1 MAISINDRQLITQF
15 ITNTQNLNVNLPTN
29 GGGCA
34 NLVRGIIEQATGKRI
49 SVNPFGASLESMIQK
64 INTYHDLAKCNNGDI
79 LYFVHLPNAA
89 VNLHQTIHY
98 AIFCNV
104 NNAGVQKNVIGING
118 LADLSFSPTAYH
130 GVVASVISPGNFN
143 GVGQVIY
150 DTASI
155 NDDPGQGDD
164 GGDEYEYV
172 DDRYDN
178 GISCEEYLTNYRGI
192 PFKKD
197 SEGNSLSVISGV
209 SSVIE
214 AEDFDDGGQDISFSF
229 KNSMAG
235 NYKDYRTEK
244 GVAIS
249 KSGEVINIGNVNN
262 GDWLCYTLQINQA
275 GAYSIDTYCV
285 SGGGKTS
292 FYFEVDG
299 KSAGQIVESPEDEWS
314 VYSHSV
320 KVTNVQLSEGRHVL
334 RWCTTGSMNL
344 DKFVF
349 TRTGEY
355 TGDKVDGSQFEYPR
369 YGYYEH
375 NPLFVDF
382 SSQMYQN
389 SFTGTL
395 YTADPSAHVWAD
407 GRLYVYASHDMEPT
421 QGCDRMDR
429 YHVFSTTDMKN
440 WTDHGEI
447 MNSATVKAH
456 VGMGIDG
463 FMWAP
468 DCAYNKEEQL
478 YYFYFPHKIDANTWR
493 IFVATSKEPAAKFRV
508 KGVIDGIP
516 STIDPCV
523 FVDDDGQPYIYTS
536 GAGKGCWG
544 AKLRKDD
551 WTKLDGVMS
560 PLSGFTDFHEAP
572 WVHKYK
578 GNYYLSHSDN
588 HAGSQGGNRM
598 QYSMSNNPLGPFT
611 PCGAYMYPHGEETA
625 HGSIV
630 EYKGRWYSF
639 YHTANYSGKG
649 ALRSVCVDPIEYDQN
664 NKLKMVQNW
673 GSPRSG
679 RAVEVRM
686 TPSVVIQAEN
696 YNTGGE
702 HYGYHKNP
710 LEGGMQQETQNGITY
725 LKDMKSGEWV
735 RYSINVKEAGRYGI
749 TCRMF
754 QKRSGGKFRI
764 AVNGVYKTGEIV
776 LSGSAGVWNET
787 LVYPIELET
796 GEQYIDFRI
805 KSGDIDIDWIK
816 FGAGHSQVPGI
827 IQAEDFDDGQ
837 YSFKNA
843 SSGNFKSYR
852 SDQGVAISASNN
864 IVHISNTS
872 GGDWIQYTFNVQEK
886 VSTVKVRAAAEKD
899 GKFALSFDG
908 GAQLNPVA
916 TTTGNWTTYNDFT
929 VSNLQLS
936 AGTHTMKIHIL
947 SPMNIDWFEFR

>member
-1 MAISINDRQLITQF
+1 MRHNLLFALRYFLPLFFSGLVV
-15 ITNTQNLNVNLPTN
+15 LNVA
-29 GGGCA
+29 CKEE
-34 NLVRGIIEQATGKRI
+34 R
-49 SVNPFGASLESMIQK
+49 S
-64 INTYHDLAKCNNGDI
+64 
-79 LYFVHLPNAA
+79 
-89 VNLHQTIHY
+89 
-98 AIFCNV
+98 
-104 NNAGVQKNVIGING
+104 
-118 LADLSFSPTAYH
+118 
-130 GVVASVISPGNFN
+130 
-143 GVGQVIY
+143 
-150 DTASI
+150 SI
-155 NDDPGQGDD
+155 NDDSGKDGDSD
-164 GGDEYEYV
+164 DEYEYV

-178 GISCEEYLTNYRGI
+178 GISCEEYLANYRGV

-197 SEGNSLSVISGV
+197 QEGNSLFVISGV
-209 SSVIE
+209 PATIE
-214 AEDFDDGGQDISFSF
+214 AEDFDDGGQDISFNF
-229 KNSMAG
+229 KNSTAG

-249 KSGEVINIGNVNN
+249 KSGTVINIGNINN
-262 GDWLCYTLQINQA
+262 GDWLCYTLQVTQA
-275 GAYSIDTYCV
+275 GAYSIETYCV

-299 KSAGQIVESPEDEWS
+299 KSAGQIVDSPEDDWS
-314 VYSHSV
+314 VFSHSV
-320 KVTNVQLSEGRHVL
+320 KVTNVQLSEGKHVL
-334 RWCTTGSMNL
+334 RWYTTGSINL

-375 NPLFVDF
+375 NPLFVNF
-382 SSQMYQN
+382 SSQMFQN

-468 DCAYNKEEQL
+468 DCAYNKEDQL

-551 WTKLDGVMS
+551 WTKLDGVMT
-560 PLSGFTDFHEAP
+560 PLTGFTDFHEAP
-572 WVHKYK
+572 WVHKYRGK
-578 GNYYLSHSDN
+578 YYLSHSDN
-588 HAGSQGGNRM
+588 HAASQGGNRM
-598 QYSMSNNPLGPFT
+598 QYSMSNNPLGPYT

-630 EYKGRWYSF
+630 EYNGRWYSF
-639 YHTANYSGKG
+639 YHTANHSGKG

-664 NKLKMVQNW
+664 NKLKMVRNW
-673 GSPRSG
+673 GIPRSG
-679 RAVEVRM
+679 KAVEVKM
-686 TPSVVIQAEN
+686 SPSVVIQAED
-696 YNTGGE
+696 YNAGGE

-710 LEGGMQQETQNGITY
+710 SEGGMKQETQNGVTY
-725 LKDMKSGEWV
+725 LKGMKSGEWV
-735 RYSINVKEAGRYGI
+735 RYSINVREAGRYGI

-764 AVNGVYKTGEIV
+764 AINGVYKTGEIS

-787 LVYPIELET
+787 FVYPVELET

-805 KSGDIDIDWIK
+805 KGGDIDMDWIK
-816 FGAGHSQVPGI
+816 FGAGYSQVPGV
-827 IQAEDFDDGQ
+827 IQAEDFDEGQ
-837 YSFKNA
+837 YSFNNG

-864 IVHISNTS
+864 VVHISNTS

-886 VSTVKVRAAAEKD
+886 ISSVKVRAAAENG

-908 GAQLNPVA
+908 GTQLDAVS
-916 TTTGNWTTYNDFT
+916 TTTGNWNTYNDFT
-929 VSNLQLS
+929 VSNVQLS
-936 AGTHTMKIHIL
+936 PGTHTMKIHIL
-947 SPMNIDWFEFR
+947 SALNIDWFEFR

>member
-1 MAISINDRQLITQF
+1 MRHNLLFALRYFLPLFFSGLVV
-15 ITNTQNLNVNLPTN
+15 LNVA
-29 GGGCA
+29 CKEE
-34 NLVRGIIEQATGKRI
+34 R
-49 SVNPFGASLESMIQK
+49 S
-64 INTYHDLAKCNNGDI
+64 
-79 LYFVHLPNAA
+79 
-89 VNLHQTIHY
+89 
-98 AIFCNV
+98 
-104 NNAGVQKNVIGING
+104 
-118 LADLSFSPTAYH
+118 
-130 GVVASVISPGNFN
+130 
-143 GVGQVIY
+143 
-150 DTASI
+150 SI
-155 NDDPGQGDD
+155 NDDSGKDGDSD
-164 GGDEYEYV
+164 DEYEYV

-178 GISCEEYLTNYRGI
+178 GISCEEYLANYRGV

-197 SEGNSLSVISGV
+197 QEGNSLFVISGV
-209 SSVIE
+209 PATIE
-214 AEDFDDGGQDISFSF
+214 AEDFDDGGQDISFNF
-229 KNSMAG
+229 KNSTAG

-249 KSGEVINIGNVNN
+249 KSGTVINIGNINN
-262 GDWLCYTLQINQA
+262 GDWLCYTLQVTQA
-275 GAYSIDTYCV
+275 GAYSIETYCV

-299 KSAGQIVESPEDEWS
+299 KSAGQIVDSPEDDWS
-314 VYSHSV
+314 VFSHSV
-320 KVTNVQLSEGRHVL
+320 KVTNVQLSEGKHVL
-334 RWCTTGSMNL
+334 RWYTTGSINL

-375 NPLFVDF
+375 NPLFVNF
-382 SSQMYQN
+382 SSQMFQN

-468 DCAYNKEEQL
+468 DCAYNKEDQL

-551 WTKLDGVMS
+551 WTKLDGVMT
-560 PLSGFTDFHEAP
+560 PLTGFTDFHEAP

-578 GNYYLSHSDN
+578 GKYYLSHSDN
-588 HAGSQGGNRM
+588 HAASQGGNRM
-598 QYSMSNNPLGPFT
+598 QYSMSNNPLGPYT

-630 EYKGRWYSF
+630 EYNGRWYSF
-639 YHTANYSGKG
+639 YHTANHSGKG

-664 NKLKMVQNW
+664 NKLKMVRNW
-673 GSPRSG
+673 GIPRSG
-679 RAVEVRM
+679 KAVEVKM
-686 TPSVVIQAEN
+686 SPSVVIQAED
-696 YNTGGE
+696 YNAGGE

-710 LEGGMQQETQNGITY
+710 SEGGMKQETQNGVTY
-725 LKDMKSGEWV
+725 LKGMKSGEWV
-735 RYSINVKEAGRYGI
+735 RYSINVREAGRYGI

-764 AVNGVYKTGEIV
+764 AINGVYKTGEIS

-787 LVYPIELET
+787 FVYPVELET

-805 KSGDIDIDWIK
+805 KGGDIDMDWIK
-816 FGAGHSQVPGI
+816 FGAGYSQVPGV
-827 IQAEDFDDGQ
+827 IQAEDFDEGQ
-837 YSFKNA
+837 YSFKNG

-864 IVHISNTS
+864 VVHISNTS

-886 VSTVKVRAAAEKD
+886 ISSVKVRAAAENG

-908 GAQLNPVA
+908 GTQLDAVS
-916 TTTGNWTTYNDFT
+916 TTTGNWNTYNDFT
-929 VSNLQLS
+929 VSNVQLS
-936 AGTHTMKIHIL
+936 PGIHTMKIHIL
-947 SPMNIDWFEFR
+947 SALNIDWFEFR

>member
-1 MAISINDRQLITQF
+1 MRHNSLFTLRGFLPLF
-15 ITNTQNLNVNLPTN
+15 FSGLVVLNVA
-29 GGGCA
+29 CKEE
-34 NLVRGIIEQATGKRI
+34 R
-49 SVNPFGASLESMIQK
+49 S
-64 INTYHDLAKCNNGDI
+64 
-79 LYFVHLPNAA
+79 
-89 VNLHQTIHY
+89 
-98 AIFCNV
+98 
-104 NNAGVQKNVIGING
+104 
-118 LADLSFSPTAYH
+118 
-130 GVVASVISPGNFN
+130 
-143 GVGQVIY
+143 
-150 DTASI
+150 SI
-155 NDDPGQGDD
+155 NDDSGKDGDSD
-164 GGDEYEYV
+164 DEYEYV

-178 GISCEEYLTNYRGI
+178 GISCEEYLADYRGV

-197 SEGNSLSVISGV
+197 PEGNSLFVISGV
-209 SSVIE
+209 PAAIE
-214 AEDFDDGGQDISFSF
+214 AEDFDDGGQGISFNF
-229 KNSMAG
+229 KNSTAG

-249 KSGEVINIGNVNN
+249 KNGTVINIGNINN
-262 GDWLCYTLQINQA
+262 GDWLCYTLQVTQA
-275 GAYSIDTYCV
+275 GAYSIETYCV

-299 KSAGQIVESPEDEWS
+299 KSAGQIVDSPEDDWD
-314 VYSHSV
+314 VFSHSV
-320 KVTNVQLSEGRHVL
+320 KVTNVQLSEGKHVL
-334 RWCTTGSMNL
+334 RWYTTGSINL
-344 DKFVF
+344 DKFIF

-375 NPLFVDF
+375 NPLFVNF
-382 SSQMYQN
+382 SSQMFQN
-389 SFTGTL
+389 SFMGTL

-407 GRLYVYASHDMEPT
+407 GRLYVYASHDMEPA

-468 DCAYNKEEQL
+468 DCAYNKEDQL

-551 WTKLDGVMS
+551 WTKLDGVMT
-560 PLSGFTDFHEAP
+560 PLTGFTDFHEAP

-578 GNYYLSHSDN
+578 GKYYLSHSDN
-588 HAGSQGGNRM
+588 HAASQGGNRM
-598 QYSMSNNPLGPFT
+598 QYSMSNNPLGPYT

-630 EYKGRWYSF
+630 EYNGRWYSF
-639 YHTANYSGKG
+639 YHTANHSGKG

-664 NKLKMVQNW
+664 NKLKMVRNW
-673 GSPRSG
+673 GTPRSG
-679 RAVEVRM
+679 KAVEVKM
-686 TPSVVIQAEN
+686 SPSVVIQAED
-696 YNTGGE
+696 YNAGGE

-710 LEGGMQQETQNGITY
+710 SQGGMKQETQNGITY
-725 LKDMKSGEWV
+725 LKGMKSGEWV
-735 RYSINVKEAGRYGI
+735 RYSINVREAGRYGI

-764 AVNGVYKTGEIV
+764 AINGVYKTGEIS

-787 LVYPIELET
+787 FVYPVELEA

-805 KSGDIDIDWIK
+805 KDGDIDMDWIK
-816 FGAGHSQVPGI
+816 FGAGYSQVPGV
-827 IQAEDFDDGQ
+827 IQAEDFDEGQ
-837 YSFKNA
+837 YSFKNG

-864 IVHISNTS
+864 VVHISNTT

-886 VSTVKVRAAAEKD
+886 ISSVKVRAAAESG

-908 GAQLNPVA
+908 GTQLDAVS
-916 TTTGNWTTYNDFT
+916 TTTGNWNTYNDFT
-929 VSNLQLS
+929 VSNVQLS
-936 AGTHTMKIHIL
+936 PGTHTMKIHIL
-947 SPMNIDWFEFR
+947 SALNIDWFEFR

>member
-1 MAISINDRQLITQF
+1 MRHNLLFALRCFLPLF
-15 ITNTQNLNVNLPTN
+15 FGGFVVLNVA
-29 GGGCA
+29 CKED
-34 NLVRGIIEQATGKRI
+34 R
-49 SVNPFGASLESMIQK
+49 S
-64 INTYHDLAKCNNGDI
+64 
-79 LYFVHLPNAA
+79 
-89 VNLHQTIHY
+89 
-98 AIFCNV
+98 
-104 NNAGVQKNVIGING
+104 
-118 LADLSFSPTAYH
+118 
-130 GVVASVISPGNFN
+130 
-143 GVGQVIY
+143 
-150 DTASI
+150 SI
-155 NDDPGQGDD
+155 NDDSGQGDD
-164 GGDEYEYV
+164 DDDEYVYV

-178 GISCEEYLTNYRGI
+178 GISCEEYLANYRGV

-209 SSVIE
+209 PATVE
-214 AEDFDDGGQDISFSF
+214 AEDFDDGGQDISFNF
-229 KNSMAG
+229 KNSTAG
-235 NYKDYRTEK
+235 NNKDYRTEK

-249 KSGEVINIGNVNN
+249 KSGTVINIGNVNN
-262 GDWLCYTLQINQA
+262 GDWLCYTLQVTQS
-275 GAYSIDTYCV
+275 GAYSIETYCV

-299 KSAGQIVESPEDEWS
+299 KSAGQIVDSPEDEWS
-314 VYSHSV
+314 VFSRSV
-320 KVTNVQLSEGRHVL
+320 KVTNVQLSEGKHVL
-334 RWCTTGSMNL
+334 RWFTTGSINL
-344 DKFVF
+344 DKFIF

-355 TGDKVDGSQFEYPR
+355 TGDKVGDSQFEYPR

-375 NPLFVDF
+375 NPLFVNF
-382 SSQMYQN
+382 TSPMFQN
-389 SFTGTL
+389 SFTGAL

-447 MNSATVKAH
+447 MNSATVKAQ

-468 DCAYNKEEQL
+468 DCAYNKEDQL

-508 KGVIDGIP
+508 QGVIEGIP

-523 FVDDDGQPYIYTS
+523 FIDDDGQPYIYTS

-560 PLSGFTDFHEAP
+560 PLTGFTDFHEAP

-578 GNYYLSHSDN
+578 GKYYLSHSDN
-588 HAGSQGGNRM
+588 HSGGQGGNRM
-598 QYSMSNNPLGPFT
+598 QYSMSNNPLGPYT
-611 PCGAYMYPHGEETA
+611 PCGSYMYPHGEETA

-639 YHTANYSGKG
+639 YHTANYSGRG

-686 TPSVVIQAEN
+686 SPSVVIQAED

-702 HYGYHKNP
+702 HYGYYKHP
-710 LEGGMQQETQNGITY
+710 LEGGMQQETQNGMTY
-725 LKDMKSGEWV
+725 LKGMKSGEWV
-735 RYSINVKEAGRYGI
+735 RYSVNVKEAGRYGI

-764 AVNGVYKTGEIV
+764 AINGVYKTGEIA

-787 LVYPIELET
+787 FVYPVELEA

-805 KSGDIDIDWIK
+805 KSGDIDMDWIK
-816 FGAGHSQVPGI
+816 FGAGYSQVPGV
-827 IQAEDFDDGQ
+827 IQAEDFDEGQ
-837 YSFKNA
+837 YVFKNG
-843 SSGNFKSYR
+843 SSGSFKSYR

-864 IVHISNTS
+864 IVHISNTT
-872 GGDWIQYTFNVQEK
+872 GGDWIQYTFSVKEK
-886 VSTVKVRAAAEKD
+886 ISTVKVRAASEKD

-908 GAQLNPVA
+908 GAQLDAVS
-916 TTTGNWTTYNDFT
+916 TTTGNWNTYNDFT
-929 VSNLQLS
+929 VSNVQLS
-936 AGTHTMKIHIL
+936 VGTHTMKIHIL
-947 SPMNIDWFEFR
+947 NALNIDWFEFR

>member
-1 MAISINDRQLITQF
+1 MRHNLLFALRYFLPLFFSGLVV
-15 ITNTQNLNVNLPTN
+15 LNVA
-29 GGGCA
+29 CKEE
-34 NLVRGIIEQATGKRI
+34 R
-49 SVNPFGASLESMIQK
+49 S
-64 INTYHDLAKCNNGDI
+64 
-79 LYFVHLPNAA
+79 
-89 VNLHQTIHY
+89 
-98 AIFCNV
+98 
-104 NNAGVQKNVIGING
+104 
-118 LADLSFSPTAYH
+118 
-130 GVVASVISPGNFN
+130 
-143 GVGQVIY
+143 
-150 DTASI
+150 SI
-155 NDDPGQGDD
+155 NDDSGKDGDSD
-164 GGDEYEYV
+164 DEYEYV

-178 GISCEEYLTNYRGI
+178 GISCEEYLANYRGV

-197 SEGNSLSVISGV
+197 QEGNSLFVISGV
-209 SSVIE
+209 PATIE
-214 AEDFDDGGQDISFSF
+214 AEDFDDGGQDISFNF
-229 KNSMAG
+229 KNSTAG

-249 KSGEVINIGNVNN
+249 KSGTVINIGNINN
-262 GDWLCYTLQINQA
+262 GDWLCYTLQVTQA
-275 GAYSIDTYCV
+275 GAYSIETYCV

-299 KSAGQIVESPEDEWS
+299 KSAGQIVDSPEDDWS
-314 VYSHSV
+314 VFSHSV
-320 KVTNVQLSEGRHVL
+320 KVTNVQLSEGKHVL
-334 RWCTTGSMNL
+334 RWYTTGSINL

-375 NPLFVDF
+375 NPLFVNF
-382 SSQMYQN
+382 SSQMFQN

-468 DCAYNKEEQL
+468 DCAYNKEDQL

-551 WTKLDGVMS
+551 WTKLDGVMT
-560 PLSGFTDFHEAP
+560 PLTGFTDFHEAP

-578 GNYYLSHSDN
+578 GKYYLSHSDN

-598 QYSMSNNPLGPFT
+598 QYSMSNNPLGPYT

-630 EYKGRWYSF
+630 EYNGRWYSF
-639 YHTANYSGKG
+639 YHTANHSGKG

-664 NKLKMVQNW
+664 NKLKMVRNW
-673 GSPRSG
+673 GIPRSG
-679 RAVEVRM
+679 KAVEVKM
-686 TPSVVIQAEN
+686 SPSVVIQAED
-696 YNTGGE
+696 YNAGGE

-710 LEGGMQQETQNGITY
+710 SEGGMKQETQNGVTY
-725 LKDMKSGEWV
+725 LKGMKSGEWV
-735 RYSINVKEAGRYGI
+735 RYSINVREAGRYGI

-764 AVNGVYKTGEIV
+764 AINGVYKTGEIS

-787 LVYPIELET
+787 FVYPVELET

-805 KSGDIDIDWIK
+805 KGGDIDMDWIK
-816 FGAGHSQVPGI
+816 FGAGYSQVPGV
-827 IQAEDFDDGQ
+827 IQAEDFDEGQ
-837 YSFKNA
+837 YSFKNG

-864 IVHISNTS
+864 VVHISNTS

-886 VSTVKVRAAAEKD
+886 ISSVKVRAAAENG

-908 GAQLNPVA
+908 GTQLDAVS
-916 TTTGNWTTYNDFT
+916 TTTGNWNTYNDFT
-929 VSNLQLS
+929 VSNVQLS
-936 AGTHTMKIHIL
+936 PGTHTMKIHIL
-947 SPMNIDWFEFR
+947 SALNIDWFEFR

>member
-1 MAISINDRQLITQF
+1 MRHNLLFALRYFLPLFFSGLVV
-15 ITNTQNLNVNLPTN
+15 LNVA
-29 GGGCA
+29 CKEE
-34 NLVRGIIEQATGKRI
+34 R
-49 SVNPFGASLESMIQK
+49 S
-64 INTYHDLAKCNNGDI
+64 
-79 LYFVHLPNAA
+79 
-89 VNLHQTIHY
+89 
-98 AIFCNV
+98 
-104 NNAGVQKNVIGING
+104 
-118 LADLSFSPTAYH
+118 
-130 GVVASVISPGNFN
+130 
-143 GVGQVIY
+143 
-150 DTASI
+150 SI
-155 NDDPGQGDD
+155 NDDSGKDGDSD
-164 GGDEYEYV
+164 DEYEYV

-178 GISCEEYLTNYRGI
+178 GISCEEYLANYRGV

-197 SEGNSLSVISGV
+197 QEGNSLFVISGV
-209 SSVIE
+209 PATIE
-214 AEDFDDGGQDISFSF
+214 AEDFDDGGQDISFNF
-229 KNSMAG
+229 KNSTAG

-249 KSGEVINIGNVNN
+249 KSGTVINIGNINN
-262 GDWLCYTLQINQA
+262 GDWLCYTLQVTQA
-275 GAYSIDTYCV
+275 GAYSIETYCV

-299 KSAGQIVESPEDEWS
+299 KSAGQIVDSPEDDWS
-314 VYSHSV
+314 VFSHSV
-320 KVTNVQLSEGRHVL
+320 KVTNVQLSEGKHVL
-334 RWCTTGSMNL
+334 RWYTTGSINL

-375 NPLFVDF
+375 NPLFVNF
-382 SSQMYQN
+382 SSQMFQN

-468 DCAYNKEEQL
+468 DCAYNKEDQL

-560 PLSGFTDFHEAP
+560 PLTGFTDFHEAP
-572 WVHKYK
+572 WVHKYRGK
-578 GNYYLSHSDN
+578 YYLSHSDN
-588 HAGSQGGNRM
+588 HAASQGGNRM
-598 QYSMSNNPLGPFT
+598 QYSMSNNPLGPYT

-630 EYKGRWYSF
+630 EYNGRWYSF
-639 YHTANYSGKG
+639 YHTANHSGKG

-664 NKLKMVQNW
+664 NKLKMVRNW
-673 GSPRSG
+673 GIPRSG
-679 RAVEVRM
+679 KAVEVKM
-686 TPSVVIQAEN
+686 SPSVVIQAED
-696 YNTGGE
+696 YNAGGE

-710 LEGGMQQETQNGITY
+710 SEGGMKQETQNGVTY
-725 LKDMKSGEWV
+725 LKGMKSGEWV
-735 RYSINVKEAGRYGI
+735 RYSINVREAGRYGI

-764 AVNGVYKTGEIV
+764 AINGVYKTGEIS

-787 LVYPIELET
+787 FVYPVELET

-805 KSGDIDIDWIK
+805 KGGDIDMDWIK
-816 FGAGHSQVPGI
+816 FGAGYSQVPGV
-827 IQAEDFDDGQ
+827 IQAEDFDEGQ
-837 YSFKNA
+837 YSFKNG

-864 IVHISNTS
+864 VVHISNTS

-886 VSTVKVRAAAEKD
+886 ISSVKVRAAAENG

-908 GAQLNPVA
+908 GTQLDAVS
-916 TTTGNWTTYNDFT
+916 TTTGNWNTYNDFT
-929 VSNLQLS
+929 VSNVQLS
-936 AGTHTMKIHIL
+936 PGTHTMKIHIL
-947 SPMNIDWFEFR
+947 SALNIDWFEFR

>member
-1 MAISINDRQLITQF
+1 MRHNLLFALRYFLPLFFSGLVV
-15 ITNTQNLNVNLPTN
+15 LNVA
-29 GGGCA
+29 CKEE
-34 NLVRGIIEQATGKRI
+34 R
-49 SVNPFGASLESMIQK
+49 S
-64 INTYHDLAKCNNGDI
+64 
-79 LYFVHLPNAA
+79 
-89 VNLHQTIHY
+89 
-98 AIFCNV
+98 
-104 NNAGVQKNVIGING
+104 
-118 LADLSFSPTAYH
+118 
-130 GVVASVISPGNFN
+130 
-143 GVGQVIY
+143 
-150 DTASI
+150 SI
-155 NDDPGQGDD
+155 NDDSGKDGDSD
-164 GGDEYEYV
+164 DEYEYV

-178 GISCEEYLTNYRGI
+178 GISCEEYLANYRGV

-197 SEGNSLSVISGV
+197 QEGNSLFVISGV
-209 SSVIE
+209 PATIE
-214 AEDFDDGGQDISFSF
+214 AEDFDDGGQDISFNF
-229 KNSMAG
+229 KNSTAG

-249 KSGEVINIGNVNN
+249 KSGTVVNIGNINN
-262 GDWLCYTLQINQA
+262 GDWLCYTLQVTQA
-275 GAYSIDTYCV
+275 GAYSIETYCV

-299 KSAGQIVESPEDEWS
+299 KSAGQIVDSPEDDWS
-314 VYSHSV
+314 VFSHSV
-320 KVTNVQLSEGRHVL
+320 KVTNVQLSEGKHVL
-334 RWCTTGSMNL
+334 RWYTTGSINL

-375 NPLFVDF
+375 NPLFVNF
-382 SSQMYQN
+382 SSQMFQN

-468 DCAYNKEEQL
+468 DCAYNKEDQL

-551 WTKLDGVMS
+551 WTKLDGVMT
-560 PLSGFTDFHEAP
+560 PLTGFTDFHEAP
-572 WVHKYK
+572 WVHKYRGK
-578 GNYYLSHSDN
+578 YYLSHSDN
-588 HAGSQGGNRM
+588 HAASQGGNRM
-598 QYSMSNNPLGPFT
+598 QYSMSNNPLGPYT

-630 EYKGRWYSF
+630 EYNGRWYSF
-639 YHTANYSGKG
+639 YHTANHSGKG

-664 NKLKMVQNW
+664 NKLKMVRNW
-673 GSPRSG
+673 GIPRSG
-679 RAVEVRM
+679 KAVEVKM
-686 TPSVVIQAEN
+686 SPSVVIQAED
-696 YNTGGE
+696 YNAGGE

-710 LEGGMQQETQNGITY
+710 SEGGMKQETQNGVTY
-725 LKDMKSGEWV
+725 LKGMKSGEWV
-735 RYSINVKEAGRYGI
+735 RYSINVREAGRYGI

-764 AVNGVYKTGEIV
+764 AINGVYKTGEIS

-787 LVYPIELET
+787 FVYPVELEA

-805 KSGDIDIDWIK
+805 KGGDIDMDWIK
-816 FGAGHSQVPGI
+816 FGAGYSQVPGV
-827 IQAEDFDDGQ
+827 IQAEDFDEGQ
-837 YSFKNA
+837 YSFHNG

-864 IVHISNTS
+864 VVHISNTT

-886 VSTVKVRAAAEKD
+886 ISSVKVRAAAENG

-908 GAQLNPVA
+908 GTQLDAVS
-916 TTTGNWTTYNDFT
+916 TTTGNWNTYNDFT
-929 VSNLQLS
+929 VSNVQLS
-936 AGTHTMKIHIL
+936 PGTHTMKIHIL
-947 SPMNIDWFEFR
+947 SALNIDWFEFR

>member
-1 MAISINDRQLITQF
+1 MRHNLLFALRYFLPLFFSGLVV
-15 ITNTQNLNVNLPTN
+15 LNVA
-29 GGGCA
+29 CKEE
-34 NLVRGIIEQATGKRI
+34 R
-49 SVNPFGASLESMIQK
+49 S
-64 INTYHDLAKCNNGDI
+64 
-79 LYFVHLPNAA
+79 
-89 VNLHQTIHY
+89 
-98 AIFCNV
+98 
-104 NNAGVQKNVIGING
+104 
-118 LADLSFSPTAYH
+118 
-130 GVVASVISPGNFN
+130 
-143 GVGQVIY
+143 
-150 DTASI
+150 SI
-155 NDDPGQGDD
+155 NDDSGKDGDSD
-164 GGDEYEYV
+164 DEYEYV

-178 GISCEEYLTNYRGI
+178 GISCEEYLANYRGV

-197 SEGNSLSVISGV
+197 QEGNSLFVISGV
-209 SSVIE
+209 PATIE
-214 AEDFDDGGQDISFSF
+214 AEDFDDGGQDISFNF
-229 KNSMAG
+229 KNSTAG

-249 KSGEVINIGNVNN
+249 KSGTVINIGNINN
-262 GDWLCYTLQINQA
+262 GDWLCYTLQVTQA
-275 GAYSIDTYCV
+275 GAYSIETYCV

-299 KSAGQIVESPEDEWS
+299 KSAGQIVDSPEDDWS
-314 VYSHSV
+314 VFSHSV
-320 KVTNVQLSEGRHVL
+320 KVTNVQLSEGKHVL
-334 RWCTTGSMNL
+334 RWYTTGSINL

-375 NPLFVDF
+375 NPLFVNF
-382 SSQMYQN
+382 SSQMFQN

-468 DCAYNKEEQL
+468 DCAYNKEDQL

-551 WTKLDGVMS
+551 WTKLDGVMT
-560 PLSGFTDFHEAP
+560 PLTGFTDFHEAP

-578 GNYYLSHSDN
+578 GKYYLSHSDN
-588 HAGSQGGNRM
+588 HAASQGGNRM
-598 QYSMSNNPLGPFT
+598 QYSMSNNPLGPYT

-630 EYKGRWYSF
+630 EYNGRWYSF
-639 YHTANYSGKG
+639 YHTANHSGKG

-664 NKLKMVQNW
+664 NKLKMVRNW
-673 GSPRSG
+673 GIPRSG
-679 RAVEVRM
+679 KAVEVKM
-686 TPSVVIQAEN
+686 SPSVVIQAED
-696 YNTGGE
+696 YNAGGE

-710 LEGGMQQETQNGITY
+710 SEGGMKQETQNGVTY
-725 LKDMKSGEWV
+725 LKGMKSGEWV
-735 RYSINVKEAGRYGI
+735 RYSINVREAGRYGI

-764 AVNGVYKTGEIV
+764 AINGVYTTGEIS

-787 LVYPIELET
+787 FVYPVELET

-805 KSGDIDIDWIK
+805 KGGDIDMDWIK
-816 FGAGHSQVPGI
+816 FGAGYSQVPGV
-827 IQAEDFDDGQ
+827 IQAEDFDEGQ
-837 YSFKNA
+837 YSFNNG

-864 IVHISNTS
+864 VVHISNTS

-886 VSTVKVRAAAEKD
+886 ISSVKVRAAAENG

-908 GAQLNPVA
+908 GTQLDAVS
-916 TTTGNWTTYNDFT
+916 TTTGNWNTYNDFT
-929 VSNLQLS
+929 VSNVQLS
-936 AGTHTMKIHIL
+936 PGTHTMKIHIL
-947 SPMNIDWFEFR
+947 SALNIDWFEFR

>member
-1 MAISINDRQLITQF
+1 MRHNLLFALRYFLPLFFSGLVV
-15 ITNTQNLNVNLPTN
+15 LNVA
-29 GGGCA
+29 CKEE
-34 NLVRGIIEQATGKRI
+34 R
-49 SVNPFGASLESMIQK
+49 S
-64 INTYHDLAKCNNGDI
+64 
-79 LYFVHLPNAA
+79 
-89 VNLHQTIHY
+89 
-98 AIFCNV
+98 
-104 NNAGVQKNVIGING
+104 
-118 LADLSFSPTAYH
+118 
-130 GVVASVISPGNFN
+130 
-143 GVGQVIY
+143 
-150 DTASI
+150 SI
-155 NDDPGQGDD
+155 NDDSGKDGDSD
-164 GGDEYEYV
+164 DEYEYV

-178 GISCEEYLTNYRGI
+178 GISCEEYLANYRGV

-197 SEGNSLSVISGV
+197 QEGNSLFVISGV
-209 SSVIE
+209 PATIE
-214 AEDFDDGGQDISFSF
+214 AEDFDDGGQDISFNF
-229 KNSMAG
+229 KNSTAG

-249 KSGEVINIGNVNN
+249 KSGTVINIGNINN
-262 GDWLCYTLQINQA
+262 GDWLCYTLQVTQA
-275 GAYSIDTYCV
+275 GAYSIETYCV

-299 KSAGQIVESPEDEWS
+299 KSAGQIVDSPEDDWS
-314 VYSHSV
+314 VFSHSV
-320 KVTNVQLSEGRHVL
+320 KVTNVQLSEGKHVL
-334 RWCTTGSMNL
+334 RWYTTGSINL

-375 NPLFVDF
+375 NPLFVNF
-382 SSQMYQN
+382 SSQMFQN

-468 DCAYNKEEQL
+468 DCAYNKEDQL

-551 WTKLDGVMS
+551 WTKLDGVMT
-560 PLSGFTDFHEAP
+560 PLTGFTDFHEAP

-578 GNYYLSHSDN
+578 GKYYLSHSDN
-588 HAGSQGGNRM
+588 HAASQGGNRM
-598 QYSMSNNPLGPFT
+598 QYSMSNNPLGPYT

-630 EYKGRWYSF
+630 EYNGRWYSF
-639 YHTANYSGKG
+639 YHTANHSGKG

-664 NKLKMVQNW
+664 NKLKMVRNW
-673 GSPRSG
+673 GIPRSG
-679 RAVEVRM
+679 KAVEVKM
-686 TPSVVIQAEN
+686 SPSVVIQAED
-696 YNTGGE
+696 YNAGGE
-702 HYGYHKNP
+702 HYGYHKIP
-710 LEGGMQQETQNGITY
+710 SEGGMKQETQNGVTY
-725 LKDMKSGEWV
+725 LKGMKSGEWV
-735 RYSINVKEAGRYGI
+735 RYSINVREAGRYGI

-764 AVNGVYKTGEIV
+764 AINGVYKTGEIS

-787 LVYPIELET
+787 FVYPVELEA

-805 KSGDIDIDWIK
+805 KGGDIDMDWIK
-816 FGAGHSQVPGI
+816 FGAGYSQVPGV
-827 IQAEDFDDGQ
+827 IQAEDFDEGQ
-837 YSFKNA
+837 YSFKNG

-864 IVHISNTS
+864 VVHISNTS

-886 VSTVKVRAAAEKD
+886 ISSVKVRAAAENG

-908 GAQLNPVA
+908 GTQLDAVS
-916 TTTGNWTTYNDFT
+916 TTTGNWNTYNDFT
-929 VSNLQLS
+929 VSNVQLS
-936 AGTHTMKIHIL
+936 PGTHTMKIHIL
-947 SPMNIDWFEFR
+947 SALNIDWFEFR

>member
-1 MAISINDRQLITQF
+1 
-15 ITNTQNLNVNLPTN
+15 
-29 GGGCA
+29 
-34 NLVRGIIEQATGKRI
+34 
-49 SVNPFGASLESMIQK
+49 
-64 INTYHDLAKCNNGDI
+64 
-79 LYFVHLPNAA
+79 
-89 VNLHQTIHY
+89 
-98 AIFCNV
+98 
-104 NNAGVQKNVIGING
+104 
-118 LADLSFSPTAYH
+118 
-130 GVVASVISPGNFN
+130 
-143 GVGQVIY
+143 
-150 DTASI
+150 
-155 NDDPGQGDD
+155 
-164 GGDEYEYV
+164 
-172 DDRYDN
+172 
-178 GISCEEYLTNYRGI
+178 
-192 PFKKD
+192 
-197 SEGNSLSVISGV
+197 
-209 SSVIE
+209 
-214 AEDFDDGGQDISFSF
+214 
-229 KNSMAG
+229 
-235 NYKDYRTEK
+235 
-244 GVAIS
+244 
-249 KSGEVINIGNVNN
+249 
-262 GDWLCYTLQINQA
+262 
-275 GAYSIDTYCV
+275 
-285 SGGGKTS
+285 
-292 FYFEVDG
+292 
-299 KSAGQIVESPEDEWS
+299 
-314 VYSHSV
+314 
-320 KVTNVQLSEGRHVL
+320 
-334 RWCTTGSMNL
+334 MNL

-725 LKDMKSGEWV
+725 LKGMKSGEWV

-899 GKFALSFDG
+899 GKFALSFEG
-908 GAQLNPVA
+908 GAQLNPVV

>member
-1 MAISINDRQLITQF
+1 MRHNSLFALRCFLPLFFSGLVV
-15 ITNTQNLNVNLPTN
+15 LNIA
-29 GGGCA
+29 CKEE
-34 NLVRGIIEQATGKRI
+34 R
-49 SVNPFGASLESMIQK
+49 S
-64 INTYHDLAKCNNGDI
+64 
-79 LYFVHLPNAA
+79 
-89 VNLHQTIHY
+89 
-98 AIFCNV
+98 
-104 NNAGVQKNVIGING
+104 
-118 LADLSFSPTAYH
+118 
-130 GVVASVISPGNFN
+130 
-143 GVGQVIY
+143 
-150 DTASI
+150 SI
-155 NDDPGQGDD
+155 NDDSGKDGDSD
-164 GGDEYEYV
+164 DEYEYV

-178 GISCEEYLTNYRGI
+178 GISCEEYLADYRGV

-197 SEGNSLSVISGV
+197 PEGNSLFVISGV
-209 SSVIE
+209 PATIE
-214 AEDFDDGGQDISFSF
+214 AEDFDDGGQDISFNF
-229 KNSMAG
+229 KNSTAG
-235 NYKDYRTEK
+235 NYKDYRPEK

-249 KSGEVINIGNVNN
+249 KNGTVINIGNVNN
-262 GDWLCYTLQINQA
+262 GDWLCYTLQVTQA
-275 GAYSIDTYCV
+275 GAYSIETYCV

-299 KSAGQIVESPEDEWS
+299 KSAGQIVDSPEDDWD
-314 VYSHSV
+314 VFSHSV
-320 KVTNVQLSEGRHVL
+320 KVTNVQLSEGKHVL
-334 RWCTTGSMNL
+334 RWYTTGSINL

-375 NPLFVDF
+375 NPLFVNF
-382 SSQMYQN
+382 SSQMFQN
-389 SFTGTL
+389 LFTGTL

-407 GRLYVYASHDMEPT
+407 GRLYVYASHDMEPA

-468 DCAYNKEEQL
+468 DCAYNKEDQL

-551 WTKLDGVMS
+551 WTKLDGVMT
-560 PLSGFTDFHEAP
+560 PLTGFTDFHEAP

-578 GNYYLSHSDN
+578 GKYYLSHSDN
-588 HAGSQGGNRM
+588 HAASQGGNRM
-598 QYSMSNNPLGPFT
+598 QYSMSNNPLGPYT

-630 EYKGRWYSF
+630 EYNGRWYSF
-639 YHTANYSGKG
+639 YHTANHSGKG

-673 GSPRSG
+673 GTPRSG
-679 RAVEVRM
+679 RAVEVKM
-686 TPSVVIQAEN
+686 SPSVVIQAED
-696 YNTGGE
+696 YNVGGE

-710 LEGGMQQETQNGITY
+710 SEGGMKQEIQNGVTY
-725 LKDMKSGEWV
+725 LKGMKSGEWV
-735 RYSINVKEAGRYGI
+735 RYSINVREAGRYGI

-754 QKRSGGKFRI
+754 QKRLGGKFRI
-764 AVNGVYKTGEIV
+764 AINGVYKTGEIS
-776 LSGSAGVWNET
+776 LSGSVGVWNET
-787 LVYPIELET
+787 FVYPVELEA

-805 KSGDIDIDWIK
+805 KGGDIDMDWIK
-816 FGAGHSQVPGI
+816 FGAGHSQVPGV

-837 YSFKNA
+837 YSFKNG

-864 IVHISNTS
+864 VVHISNTT

-886 VSTVKVRAAAEKD
+886 ISSVKVRAAAESG

-908 GAQLNPVA
+908 GTQLDAVS
-916 TTTGNWTTYNDFT
+916 TTTGNWNTYNDFT
-929 VSNLQLS
+929 VSNVQLS
-936 AGTHTMKIHIL
+936 PGTHTMKIHIL
-947 SPMNIDWFEFR
+947 SALNIDWFELR

>member
-1 MAISINDRQLITQF
+1 MRHNLLFALRYFLPLFFSGLVV
-15 ITNTQNLNVNLPTN
+15 LNVA
-29 GGGCA
+29 CKEE
-34 NLVRGIIEQATGKRI
+34 R
-49 SVNPFGASLESMIQK
+49 S
-64 INTYHDLAKCNNGDI
+64 
-79 LYFVHLPNAA
+79 
-89 VNLHQTIHY
+89 
-98 AIFCNV
+98 
-104 NNAGVQKNVIGING
+104 
-118 LADLSFSPTAYH
+118 
-130 GVVASVISPGNFN
+130 
-143 GVGQVIY
+143 
-150 DTASI
+150 SI
-155 NDDPGQGDD
+155 NDDSGKDGDSD
-164 GGDEYEYV
+164 DEYEYV

-178 GISCEEYLTNYRGI
+178 GISCEEYLANYRGV

-197 SEGNSLSVISGV
+197 QEGNSLFVISGV
-209 SSVIE
+209 PATIE
-214 AEDFDDGGQDISFSF
+214 AEDFDDGGQDISFNF
-229 KNSMAG
+229 KNSTAG

-249 KSGEVINIGNVNN
+249 KSGTVINIGNINN
-262 GDWLCYTLQINQA
+262 GDWLCYTLQVTQA
-275 GAYSIDTYCV
+275 GAYSIETYCV

-299 KSAGQIVESPEDEWS
+299 KSAGQIVDSPEDDWS
-314 VYSHSV
+314 VFSHSV
-320 KVTNVQLSEGRHVL
+320 KVTNVQLSEGKHVL
-334 RWCTTGSMNL
+334 RWYTTGSINL

-375 NPLFVDF
+375 NPLFVNF
-382 SSQMYQN
+382 SSQMFQN

-468 DCAYNKEEQL
+468 DCAYNKEDQL

-551 WTKLDGVMS
+551 WTKLDGVMT
-560 PLSGFTDFHEAP
+560 PLTGFTDFHEAP
-572 WVHKYK
+572 WVHKYRGK
-578 GNYYLSHSDN
+578 YYLSHSDN
-588 HAGSQGGNRM
+588 HAASQGGNRM
-598 QYSMSNNPLGPFT
+598 QYSMSNNPLGPYT

-630 EYKGRWYSF
+630 EYNGRWYSF
-639 YHTANYSGKG
+639 YHTANHSGKG

-664 NKLKMVQNW
+664 NKLKMVRNW
-673 GSPRSG
+673 GIPRSG
-679 RAVEVRM
+679 KAVEVKM
-686 TPSVVIQAEN
+686 SPSVVIQAED
-696 YNTGGE
+696 YNAGGE

-710 LEGGMQQETQNGITY
+710 SEGGMKQETQNGVTY
-725 LKDMKSGEWV
+725 LKGMKSGEWV
-735 RYSINVKEAGRYGI
+735 RYSINVREAGRYGI

-764 AVNGVYKTGEIV
+764 AINGVYKTGEIS

-787 LVYPIELET
+787 FVYPVELET

-805 KSGDIDIDWIK
+805 KGGDIDMDWIK
-816 FGAGHSQVPGI
+816 FGAGYSQVPGV
-827 IQAEDFDDGQ
+827 IQAEDFDEGQ
-837 YSFKNA
+837 YSFNNG

-864 IVHISNTS
+864 VVHISNTT

-886 VSTVKVRAAAEKD
+886 ISSVKVRAAAENG

-908 GAQLNPVA
+908 GTQLDAVS
-916 TTTGNWTTYNDFT
+916 TTTGNWNTYNDFT
-929 VSNLQLS
+929 VSNVQLS
-936 AGTHTMKIHIL
+936 PGTHTMKIHIL
-947 SPMNIDWFEFR
+947 SALNIDWFEFR

>member
-1 MAISINDRQLITQF
+1 MRHNLLFALRYFLPLFFSGLVV
-15 ITNTQNLNVNLPTN
+15 LNVA
-29 GGGCA
+29 CKEE
-34 NLVRGIIEQATGKRI
+34 R
-49 SVNPFGASLESMIQK
+49 S
-64 INTYHDLAKCNNGDI
+64 
-79 LYFVHLPNAA
+79 
-89 VNLHQTIHY
+89 
-98 AIFCNV
+98 
-104 NNAGVQKNVIGING
+104 
-118 LADLSFSPTAYH
+118 
-130 GVVASVISPGNFN
+130 
-143 GVGQVIY
+143 
-150 DTASI
+150 SI
-155 NDDPGQGDD
+155 NDDSGKDGDSD
-164 GGDEYEYV
+164 YEYEYV

-178 GISCEEYLTNYRGI
+178 GISCEEYLANYRGV

-197 SEGNSLSVISGV
+197 QEGNSLFVISGV
-209 SSVIE
+209 PATIE
-214 AEDFDDGGQDISFSF
+214 AEDFDDGGQDISFNF
-229 KNSMAG
+229 KNSTAG

-249 KSGEVINIGNVNN
+249 KSGTVINIGNINN
-262 GDWLCYTLQINQA
+262 GDWLCYTLQVTQA
-275 GAYSIDTYCV
+275 GAYSIETYCV

-299 KSAGQIVESPEDEWS
+299 KSAGQIVDSPEDDWS
-314 VYSHSV
+314 VFSHSV
-320 KVTNVQLSEGRHVL
+320 KVTNVQLSEGKHVL
-334 RWCTTGSMNL
+334 RWYTTGSINL

-375 NPLFVDF
+375 NPLFVNF
-382 SSQMYQN
+382 SSQMFQN

-468 DCAYNKEEQL
+468 DCAYNKEDQL

-551 WTKLDGVMS
+551 WTKLDGVMT
-560 PLSGFTDFHEAP
+560 PLTGFTDFHEAP

-578 GNYYLSHSDN
+578 GKYYLSHSDN
-588 HAGSQGGNRM
+588 HAASQGGNRM
-598 QYSMSNNPLGPFT
+598 QYSMSNNPLGPYT

-630 EYKGRWYSF
+630 EYNGRWYSF
-639 YHTANYSGKG
+639 YHTANHSGKG

-673 GSPRSG
+673 GIPRSG
-679 RAVEVRM
+679 KAVEVKM
-686 TPSVVIQAEN
+686 SPSVVIQAED
-696 YNTGGE
+696 YNAGGE

-710 LEGGMQQETQNGITY
+710 SEGGMKQETQNGVTY
-725 LKDMKSGEWV
+725 LKGMKSGEWV
-735 RYSINVKEAGRYGI
+735 RYSINVREAGRYGI

-764 AVNGVYKTGEIV
+764 AINGVYKTGEIS

-787 LVYPIELET
+787 FVYPVELET

-805 KSGDIDIDWIK
+805 KGGDIDMDWIK
-816 FGAGHSQVPGI
+816 FGAGYSQVPGV
-827 IQAEDFDDGQ
+827 IQAEDFDEGQ
-837 YSFKNA
+837 YSFKNG

-864 IVHISNTS
+864 VVHISNTS

-886 VSTVKVRAAAEKD
+886 ISSVKVRAAAENG

-908 GAQLNPVA
+908 GTQLDAVS
-916 TTTGNWTTYNDFT
+916 TTTGNWNTYNDFT
-929 VSNLQLS
+929 VSNVQLFP
-936 AGTHTMKIHIL
+936 GTHTMKIHIL
-947 SPMNIDWFEFR
+947 SALNIDWFEFR

>member
-1 MAISINDRQLITQF
+1 MRHNLLFALRYFLPLFFSGLVV
-15 ITNTQNLNVNLPTN
+15 LNVA
-29 GGGCA
+29 CK
-34 NLVRGIIEQATGKRI
+34 ED
-49 SVNPFGASLESMIQK
+49 S
-64 INTYHDLAKCNNGDI
+64 D
-79 LYFVHLPNAA
+79 
-89 VNLHQTIHY
+89 
-98 AIFCNV
+98 
-104 NNAGVQKNVIGING
+104 
-118 LADLSFSPTAYH
+118 
-130 GVVASVISPGNFN
+130 
-143 GVGQVIY
+143 
-150 DTASI
+150 
-155 NDDPGQGDD
+155 
-164 GGDEYEYV
+164 DEYEYV

-178 GISCEEYLTNYRGI
+178 GISCEEYLANYRGV

-197 SEGNSLSVISGV
+197 QEGNSLFVISGV
-209 SSVIE
+209 PATIE
-214 AEDFDDGGQDISFSF
+214 AEDFDDGGQDISFNF
-229 KNSMAG
+229 KNSTAG

-249 KSGEVINIGNVNN
+249 KSGTVINIGNINN
-262 GDWLCYTLQINQA
+262 GDWLCYTLQVTQA
-275 GAYSIDTYCV
+275 GAYSIETYCV

-299 KSAGQIVESPEDEWS
+299 KSAGQIVDSPEDDWS
-314 VYSHSV
+314 VFSHSV
-320 KVTNVQLSEGRHVL
+320 KVTNVQLSEGKHVL
-334 RWCTTGSMNL
+334 RWYTTGSINL

-375 NPLFVDF
+375 NPLFVNF
-382 SSQMYQN
+382 SSQMFQN

-468 DCAYNKEEQL
+468 DCAYNKEDQL

-551 WTKLDGVMS
+551 WTKLDGVMM
-560 PLSGFTDFHEAP
+560 PLTGFTDFHEAP

-578 GNYYLSHSDN
+578 GKYYLSHSDN
-588 HAGSQGGNRM
+588 HAASQGGNRM
-598 QYSMSNNPLGPFT
+598 QYSMSNNPLGPYT

-630 EYKGRWYSF
+630 EYNGRWYSF
-639 YHTANYSGKG
+639 YHTANHSGKG

-664 NKLKMVQNW
+664 NKLKMVRNW
-673 GSPRSG
+673 GIPRSG
-679 RAVEVRM
+679 KAVEVKM
-686 TPSVVIQAEN
+686 SPSVVIQAED
-696 YNTGGE
+696 YNAGGE

-710 LEGGMQQETQNGITY
+710 SEGGMKQETQNGVTY
-725 LKDMKSGEWV
+725 LKGMKSGEWV
-735 RYSINVKEAGRYGI
+735 RYSINVREAGRYGI

-764 AVNGVYKTGEIV
+764 AINGVYKTGEIS

-787 LVYPIELET
+787 FVYPVELEA

-805 KSGDIDIDWIK
+805 KGGDIDMDWIK
-816 FGAGHSQVPGI
+816 FGAGYSQVPGV
-827 IQAEDFDDGQ
+827 IQAEDFDEGQ
-837 YSFKNA
+837 YSFKNG

-864 IVHISNTS
+864 VVHISNTS

-886 VSTVKVRAAAEKD
+886 ISSVKVRAAAENG

-908 GAQLNPVA
+908 GTQLDAVS
-916 TTTGNWTTYNDFT
+916 TTTGNWNTYNDFT
-929 VSNLQLS
+929 VSNVQLS
-936 AGTHTMKIHIL
+936 PGTHTMKIHIL
-947 SPMNIDWFEFR
+947 SALNIDWFEFR

>member
-1 MAISINDRQLITQF
+1 MRHNLLFALRCFLPLF
-15 ITNTQNLNVNLPTN
+15 FGGFVVLNVA
-29 GGGCA
+29 CKED
-34 NLVRGIIEQATGKRI
+34 R
-49 SVNPFGASLESMIQK
+49 S
-64 INTYHDLAKCNNGDI
+64 
-79 LYFVHLPNAA
+79 
-89 VNLHQTIHY
+89 
-98 AIFCNV
+98 
-104 NNAGVQKNVIGING
+104 
-118 LADLSFSPTAYH
+118 
-130 GVVASVISPGNFN
+130 
-143 GVGQVIY
+143 
-150 DTASI
+150 SI
-155 NDDPGQGDD
+155 NDDSGQGDD
-164 GGDEYEYV
+164 DDDEYVYV

-178 GISCEEYLTNYRGI
+178 GISCEEYLANYRGV

-209 SSVIE
+209 PATVE
-214 AEDFDDGGQDISFSF
+214 AEDFDDGGQGISFNF
-229 KNSMAG
+229 KNSTAG

-249 KSGEVINIGNVNN
+249 KSGTVINIGNINN
-262 GDWLCYTLQINQA
+262 DDWLCYTLQVTQS
-275 GAYSIDTYCV
+275 GTYSIETYCV

-299 KSAGQIVESPEDEWS
+299 KSAGQIVDSPEDEWS
-314 VYSHSV
+314 VFSHSV
-320 KVTNVQLSEGRHVL
+320 KVTNVQLSEGKHVL
-334 RWCTTGSMNL
+334 RWFTTGSINL

-349 TRTGEY
+349 ARTGEY
-355 TGDKVDGSQFEYPR
+355 TGDKVDGSLFEYPR

-375 NPLFVDF
+375 NPLFVNF
-382 SSQMYQN
+382 TSPMFQN

-447 MNSATVKAH
+447 MNSATVKAQ

-468 DCAYNKEEQL
+468 DCAYNKEDQL

-508 KGVIDGIP
+508 QGVIEGIP

-523 FVDDDGQPYIYTS
+523 FIDDDGQPYIYTS

-560 PLSGFTDFHEAP
+560 PLTGFTDFHEAP

-578 GNYYLSHSDN
+578 GKYYLSHSDN

-598 QYSMSNNPLGPFT
+598 QYSMSNNPLGPYT
-611 PCGAYMYPHGEETA
+611 PCGSYMYPHGEETA

-630 EYKGRWYSF
+630 EYNGRWYSF

-679 RAVEVRM
+679 RAIEVRM
-686 TPSVVIQAEN
+686 SPSVTMQAED

-710 LEGGMQQETQNGITY
+710 LEGGMKQETQNGITY
-725 LKDMKSGEWV
+725 LKGMKSGEWV

-764 AVNGVYKTGEIV
+764 AINGVYKTGEIA

-787 LVYPIELET
+787 FVYPIELEA

-805 KSGDIDIDWIK
+805 KSGDIDLDWIK
-816 FGAGHSQVPGI
+816 FGAGYSQVPGV
-827 IQAEDFDDGQ
+827 IQAEDFDEGQ
-837 YSFKNA
+837 YSFKSG

-864 IVHISNTS
+864 VVHISNTS

-886 VSTVKVRAAAEKD
+886 ISTVKVRAAAEKD

-908 GAQLNPVA
+908 GTQLDAVS
-916 TTTGNWTTYNDFT
+916 TTTGNWNTYNDFT
-929 VSNLQLS
+929 VSNVQLP

-947 SPMNIDWFEFR
+947 SALNIDWFEFR

>member
-1 MAISINDRQLITQF
+1 MGH
-15 ITNTQNLNVNLPTN
+15 NLLFALRYFLLLFL
-29 GGGCA
+29 GG
-34 NLVRGIIEQATGKRI
+34 
-49 SVNPFGASLESMIQK
+49 MIALNSCK
-64 INTYHDLAKCNNGDI
+64 EER
-79 LYFVHLPNAA
+79 
-89 VNLHQTIHY
+89 
-98 AIFCNV
+98 
-104 NNAGVQKNVIGING
+104 
-118 LADLSFSPTAYH
+118 
-130 GVVASVISPGNFN
+130 
-143 GVGQVIY
+143 
-150 DTASI
+150 ASI

-262 GDWLCYTLQINQA
+262 GDWLCYTLQVNQA

-369 YGYYEH
+369 YSYYEH

>member
-1 MAISINDRQLITQF
+1 MGH
-15 ITNTQNLNVNLPTN
+15 NLLFALRYFLPLFL
-29 GGGCA
+29 GG
-34 NLVRGIIEQATGKRI
+34 
-49 SVNPFGASLESMIQK
+49 MIALNSCK
-64 INTYHDLAKCNNGDI
+64 EER
-79 LYFVHLPNAA
+79 
-89 VNLHQTIHY
+89 
-98 AIFCNV
+98 
-104 NNAGVQKNVIGING
+104 
-118 LADLSFSPTAYH
+118 
-130 GVVASVISPGNFN
+130 
-143 GVGQVIY
+143 
-150 DTASI
+150 ASI

-886 VSTVKVRAAAEKD
+886 VSTVKVHAAAEKD

>member
-1 MAISINDRQLITQF
+1 MRHNLLFALRYFLPLFFSGLVV
-15 ITNTQNLNVNLPTN
+15 LNVA
-29 GGGCA
+29 CKEE
-34 NLVRGIIEQATGKRI
+34 R
-49 SVNPFGASLESMIQK
+49 S
-64 INTYHDLAKCNNGDI
+64 
-79 LYFVHLPNAA
+79 
-89 VNLHQTIHY
+89 
-98 AIFCNV
+98 
-104 NNAGVQKNVIGING
+104 
-118 LADLSFSPTAYH
+118 
-130 GVVASVISPGNFN
+130 
-143 GVGQVIY
+143 
-150 DTASI
+150 SI
-155 NDDPGQGDD
+155 NDDSGKDGDSD
-164 GGDEYEYV
+164 DEYEYV

-178 GISCEEYLTNYRGI
+178 GISCEEYLANYRGV

-197 SEGNSLSVISGV
+197 QEGNSLFVISGV
-209 SSVIE
+209 PATIE
-214 AEDFDDGGQDISFSF
+214 AEDFDDGGQDISFNF
-229 KNSMAG
+229 KNSTAG

-249 KSGEVINIGNVNN
+249 KSGTVINIGNINN
-262 GDWLCYTLQINQA
+262 GDWLCYTLQVTQA
-275 GAYSIDTYCV
+275 GAYSIETYCV

-299 KSAGQIVESPEDEWS
+299 KSAGQIVDSPEDDWS
-314 VYSHSV
+314 VFSHSV
-320 KVTNVQLSEGRHVL
+320 KVTNVQLSEGKHVL
-334 RWCTTGSMNL
+334 RWYTTGSINL

-369 YGYYEH
+369 YGYYEY
-375 NPLFVDF
+375 NPLFVNF
-382 SSQMYQN
+382 SSQMFQN

-468 DCAYNKEEQL
+468 DCAYNKEDQL

-551 WTKLDGVMS
+551 WTKLDGVMT
-560 PLSGFTDFHEAP
+560 PLTGFTDFHEAP

-578 GNYYLSHSDN
+578 GKYYLSHSDN
-588 HAGSQGGNRM
+588 HAASQGGNRM
-598 QYSMSNNPLGPFT
+598 QYSMSNNPLGPYT

-630 EYKGRWYSF
+630 EYNGRWYSF
-639 YHTANYSGKG
+639 YHTANHSGKG

-664 NKLKMVQNW
+664 NKLKMVRNW
-673 GSPRSG
+673 GIPRSG
-679 RAVEVRM
+679 KAVEVKM
-686 TPSVVIQAEN
+686 SPSVVIQAED
-696 YNTGGE
+696 YNAGGE

-710 LEGGMQQETQNGITY
+710 SEGGMKQETQNGVTY
-725 LKDMKSGEWV
+725 LKGMKSGEWV
-735 RYSINVKEAGRYGI
+735 RYSINVREAGRYGI

-764 AVNGVYKTGEIV
+764 AINGVYKTGEIS

-787 LVYPIELET
+787 FVYPVELEA
-796 GEQYIDFRI
+796 GEQCIDFRI
-805 KSGDIDIDWIK
+805 KGGDIDMDWIK
-816 FGAGHSQVPGI
+816 FGAGYSQVPGV
-827 IQAEDFDDGQ
+827 IQAEDFDEGQ
-837 YSFKNA
+837 YSFKNG

-864 IVHISNTS
+864 VVHISNTS

-886 VSTVKVRAAAEKD
+886 ISSVKVRAAAENG

-908 GAQLNPVA
+908 GTQLDAVS
-916 TTTGNWTTYNDFT
+916 TTTGNWNTYNDFT
-929 VSNLQLS
+929 VSNVQLS
-936 AGTHTMKIHIL
+936 PGTHTMKIHIL
-947 SPMNIDWFEFR
+947 SALNIDWFEFR

>member
-1 MAISINDRQLITQF
+1 MRHNLLFALRCFLPLFFSGLAV
-15 ITNTQNLNVNLPTN
+15 LNVACKED
-29 GGGCA
+29 G
-34 NLVRGIIEQATGKRI
+34 
-49 SVNPFGASLESMIQK
+49 S
-64 INTYHDLAKCNNGDI
+64 
-79 LYFVHLPNAA
+79 
-89 VNLHQTIHY
+89 
-98 AIFCNV
+98 
-104 NNAGVQKNVIGING
+104 
-118 LADLSFSPTAYH
+118 
-130 GVVASVISPGNFN
+130 
-143 GVGQVIY
+143 
-150 DTASI
+150 SI
-155 NDDPGQGDD
+155 NDDSGKEGEDD
-164 GGDEYEYV
+164 EEYEYV

-178 GISCEEYLTNYRGI
+178 GISCEEYLANYRGV

-197 SEGNSLSVISGV
+197 SEGNSLFVISGV
-209 SSVIE
+209 PVTIE
-214 AEDFDDGGQDISFSF
+214 AEDFDDGGQDISFNF
-229 KNSMAG
+229 KNSTAG

-249 KSGEVINIGNVNN
+249 KSGTVVNIGNINN
-262 GDWLCYTLQINQA
+262 GDWLCYTLQVTQA
-275 GAYSIDTYCV
+275 GAYSIETYCV

-299 KSAGQIVESPEDEWS
+299 KSAGQIVDSPEDEWS
-314 VYSHSV
+314 VFSHSV
-320 KVTNVQLSEGRHVL
+320 KVTNVQLSEGKHVL
-334 RWCTTGSMNL
+334 RWYTTGSINL

-375 NPLFVDF
+375 NPLFVNF
-382 SSQMYQN
+382 SSQMFQN

-468 DCAYNKEEQL
+468 DCAYNKEDQL

-560 PLSGFTDFHEAP
+560 PLAGFTDFHEAP

-578 GNYYLSHSDN
+578 GKYYLSHSDN
-588 HAGSQGGNRM
+588 HAASQGGNRM
-598 QYSMSNNPLGPFT
+598 QYSMSNNPLGPYT

-630 EYKGRWYSF
+630 EYNGRWYSF
-639 YHTANYSGKG
+639 YHTANHSGKG
-649 ALRSVCVDPIEYDQN
+649 ALRSVCVDPIEYDRN

-673 GSPRSG
+673 GTPRSG
-679 RAVEVRM
+679 KAVEVKM
-686 TPSVVIQAEN
+686 SPSVVIQAED
-696 YNTGGE
+696 YNAGGE

-710 LEGGMQQETQNGITY
+710 LEGGMKQETQNGATY
-725 LKDMKSGEWV
+725 LKGMKSGEWV
-735 RYSINVKEAGRYGI
+735 RYSIHVKEAGRYGI

-764 AVNGVYKTGEIV
+764 AINGVYKTGEIA

-787 LVYPIELET
+787 FVYPVELEA

-805 KSGDIDIDWIK
+805 KGGDIDMDWIK
-816 FGAGHSQVPGI
+816 FGAGYSQVPGV
-827 IQAEDFDDGQ
+827 IQAEDFDEGQ
-837 YSFKNA
+837 YSFKNG

-864 IVHISNTS
+864 VVHISNTS
-872 GGDWIQYTFNVQEK
+872 GGDWIQYTFSVQEK
-886 VSTVKVRAAAEKD
+886 ISSVKVRAAAESG

-908 GAQLNPVA
+908 GAQLDAVS
-916 TTTGNWTTYNDFT
+916 TTTGNWNTYNDFT
-929 VSNLQLS
+929 VSNVQLS
-936 AGTHTMKIHIL
+936 PGTHTMKIHIL
-947 SPMNIDWFEFR
+947 SALNIDWFELR

>member
-1 MAISINDRQLITQF
+1 MRH
-15 ITNTQNLNVNLPTN
+15 NLLFALRCFLLLFF
-29 GGGCA
+29 GG
-34 NLVRGIIEQATGKRI
+34 LV
-49 SVNPFGASLESMIQK
+49 VL
-64 INTYHDLAKCNNGDI
+64 
-79 LYFVHLPNAA
+79 NAA
-89 VNLHQTIHY
+89 
-98 AIFCNV
+98 C
-104 NNAGVQKNVIGING
+104 KE
-118 LADLSFSPTAYH
+118 DRS
-130 GVVASVISPGNFN
+130 
-143 GVGQVIY
+143 
-150 DTASI
+150 SI
-155 NDDPGQGDD
+155 NDDSGQGDD
-164 GGDEYEYV
+164 DDDEYVYV

-178 GISCEEYLTNYRGI
+178 GISCEEYLANYRGV

-209 SSVIE
+209 PATVE
-214 AEDFDDGGQDISFSF
+214 AEDFDDGGQDISFNF
-229 KNSMAG
+229 KNSTAG

-249 KSGEVINIGNVNN
+249 KSGTVINIGNINN
-262 GDWLCYTLQINQA
+262 GDWLCYTLQVTQA
-275 GAYSIDTYCV
+275 GAYSIETYCV

-299 KSAGQIVESPEDEWS
+299 KSAGQIVDSPEDEWS
-314 VYSHSV
+314 VFSRSV
-320 KVTNVQLSEGRHVL
+320 KVTNVQLSEGKHVL
-334 RWCTTGSMNL
+334 RWFTTGSINL

-349 TRTGEY
+349 ARTGEY

-375 NPLFVDF
+375 NPLFVNF
-382 SSQMYQN
+382 TSPMFQN

-447 MNSATVKAH
+447 MNSATVKAQ

-468 DCAYNKEEQL
+468 DCAYNKEDQL

-508 KGVIDGIP
+508 QGVIDDIP

-523 FVDDDGQPYIYTS
+523 FIDDDGQPYIYTS

-560 PLSGFTDFHEAP
+560 PLTGFTDFHEAP

-578 GNYYLSHSDN
+578 GKYYLSHSDN

-598 QYSMSNNPLGPFT
+598 QYSMSNNPLGPYT
-611 PCGAYMYPHGEETA
+611 PCGSYMYPHGEETA

-630 EYKGRWYSF
+630 EYNGRWYSF

-679 RAVEVRM
+679 RAIEVRM
-686 TPSVVIQAEN
+686 SPSVTMQAED

-725 LKDMKSGEWV
+725 LKGMKSGEWV

-764 AVNGVYKTGEIV
+764 AINGIYKTGEIA

-787 LVYPIELET
+787 FVYPIELEA

-805 KSGDIDIDWIK
+805 KSGDIDMDWIK
-816 FGAGHSQVPGI
+816 FGAGYSQVPGV
-827 IQAEDFDDGQ
+827 IQAEDFDEGQ
-837 YSFKNA
+837 YSFKNG

-864 IVHISNTS
+864 VVHISNTS

-886 VSTVKVRAAAEKD
+886 ISSVKVRAAAEKD

-908 GAQLNPVA
+908 GAQLDAVS
-916 TTTGNWTTYNDFT
+916 TTTGNWNTYNDFT
-929 VSNLQLS
+929 VSNVQLP

-947 SPMNIDWFEFR
+947 SALNIDWFEFR

>member
-1 MAISINDRQLITQF
+1 MGH
-15 ITNTQNLNVNLPTN
+15 NLLFALRCFLPLFL
-29 GGGCA
+29 GG
-34 NLVRGIIEQATGKRI
+34 
-49 SVNPFGASLESMIQK
+49 MIALNSCK
-64 INTYHDLAKCNNGDI
+64 EER
-79 LYFVHLPNAA
+79 
-89 VNLHQTIHY
+89 
-98 AIFCNV
+98 
-104 NNAGVQKNVIGING
+104 
-118 LADLSFSPTAYH
+118 
-130 GVVASVISPGNFN
+130 
-143 GVGQVIY
+143 
-150 DTASI
+150 ASI

-229 KNSMAG
+229 KNSTAG

-262 GDWLCYTLQINQA
+262 GDWLCYTLQVNQA

-578 GNYYLSHSDN
+578 GNYYLRD
-588 HAGSQGGNRM
+588 R
-598 QYSMSNNPLGPFT
+598 
-611 PCGAYMYPHGEETA
+611 
-625 HGSIV
+625 
-630 EYKGRWYSF
+630 K
-639 YHTANYSGKG
+639 
-649 ALRSVCVDPIEYDQN
+649 
-664 NKLKMVQNW
+664 
-673 GSPRSG
+673 
-679 RAVEVRM
+679 
-686 TPSVVIQAEN
+686 SVV
-696 YNTGGE
+696 
-702 HYGYHKNP
+702 
-710 LEGGMQQETQNGITY
+710 
-725 LKDMKSGEWV
+725 
-735 RYSINVKEAGRYGI
+735 
-749 TCRMF
+749 
-754 QKRSGGKFRI
+754 
-764 AVNGVYKTGEIV
+764 
-776 LSGSAGVWNET
+776 
-787 LVYPIELET
+787 
-796 GEQYIDFRI
+796 
-805 KSGDIDIDWIK
+805 
-816 FGAGHSQVPGI
+816 
-827 IQAEDFDDGQ
+827 
-837 YSFKNA
+837 
-843 SSGNFKSYR
+843 
-852 SDQGVAISASNN
+852 
-864 IVHISNTS
+864 
-872 GGDWIQYTFNVQEK
+872 
-886 VSTVKVRAAAEKD
+886 
-899 GKFALSFDG
+899 
-908 GAQLNPVA
+908 
-916 TTTGNWTTYNDFT
+916 
-929 VSNLQLS
+929 
-936 AGTHTMKIHIL
+936 
-947 SPMNIDWFEFR
+947 

>member
-1 MAISINDRQLITQF
+1 MGH
-15 ITNTQNLNVNLPTN
+15 NLLFALRYFLPLFL
-29 GGGCA
+29 GG
-34 NLVRGIIEQATGKRI
+34 
-49 SVNPFGASLESMIQK
+49 MIALNSCK
-64 INTYHDLAKCNNGDI
+64 EER
-79 LYFVHLPNAA
+79 
-89 VNLHQTIHY
+89 
-98 AIFCNV
+98 
-104 NNAGVQKNVIGING
+104 
-118 LADLSFSPTAYH
+118 
-130 GVVASVISPGNFN
+130 
-143 GVGQVIY
+143 
-150 DTASI
+150 ASI

-421 QGCDRMDR
+421 EGCDRMDR

-886 VSTVKVRAAAEKD
+886 VSTVKVRTAAEKD

>member
-1 MAISINDRQLITQF
+1 MRHNSLFALRCFLPLFFSGLVV
-15 ITNTQNLNVNLPTN
+15 LNVA
-29 GGGCA
+29 CKEE
-34 NLVRGIIEQATGKRI
+34 R
-49 SVNPFGASLESMIQK
+49 S
-64 INTYHDLAKCNNGDI
+64 
-79 LYFVHLPNAA
+79 
-89 VNLHQTIHY
+89 
-98 AIFCNV
+98 
-104 NNAGVQKNVIGING
+104 
-118 LADLSFSPTAYH
+118 
-130 GVVASVISPGNFN
+130 
-143 GVGQVIY
+143 
-150 DTASI
+150 SI
-155 NDDPGQGDD
+155 NDDFGKDGDGD
-164 GGDEYEYV
+164 DEYEYV

-178 GISCEEYLTNYRGI
+178 GISCEEYLADYRGV

-197 SEGNSLSVISGV
+197 QEGNSLFVISGV
-209 SSVIE
+209 PATIE
-214 AEDFDDGGQDISFSF
+214 AEDFDDGGQGISFNF
-229 KNSMAG
+229 KNSTAG

-249 KSGEVINIGNVNN
+249 KNGAVINIGNVNN
-262 GDWLCYTLQINQA
+262 GDWLCYTLQVTQA
-275 GAYSIDTYCV
+275 GAYSIETFCV

-299 KSAGQIVESPEDEWS
+299 KSAGQIVDSPEDDWD
-314 VYSHSV
+314 VFSHSV
-320 KVTNVQLSEGRHVL
+320 KVTNVQLSEGKHVL
-334 RWCTTGSMNL
+334 RWYTTGSINL

-355 TGDKVDGSQFEYPR
+355 TGDKVDDSQFEYPR

-375 NPLFVDF
+375 NPLFVNF
-382 SSQMYQN
+382 SSQMFQN

-407 GRLYVYASHDMEPT
+407 GRLYVYASHDMEPA

-456 VGMGIDG
+456 VDMGIDG

-468 DCAYNKEEQL
+468 DCAYNKEDQL
-478 YYFYFPHKIDANTWR
+478 YYLYFPHKIDANTWR

-560 PLSGFTDFHEAP
+560 PLTGFTDFHEAP

-578 GNYYLSHSDN
+578 GKYYLSHSDN
-588 HAGSQGGNRM
+588 HAASQGGNRM
-598 QYSMSNNPLGPFT
+598 QYSMSNNPLGPYI
-611 PCGAYMYPHGEETA
+611 PCGIYMYPHGEETA

-630 EYKGRWYSF
+630 EYNGRWYSF
-639 YHTANYSGKG
+639 YHTANHSGKG

-664 NKLKMVQNW
+664 NKLKMVRNW
-673 GSPRSG
+673 GTPRSG
-679 RAVEVRM
+679 KAVEVKM
-686 TPSVVIQAEN
+686 SPSVVIQAED
-696 YNTGGE
+696 YNVGGE

-710 LEGGMQQETQNGITY
+710 LEGGMKQETQNGITY
-725 LKDMKSGEWV
+725 LKGMKSGEWV

-764 AVNGVYKTGEIV
+764 AINGVYKTGEIS
-776 LSGSAGVWNET
+776 LSGSVGMWNET
-787 LVYPIELET
+787 FVYPVELEA

-805 KSGDIDIDWIK
+805 TGGDIDMDWIK
-816 FGAGHSQVPGI
+816 FGVGYSQVPGI
-827 IQAEDFDDGQ
+827 IQAEDFDEGQ
-837 YSFKNA
+837 YSFKNG

-864 IVHISNTS
+864 VVHISNTT

-886 VSTVKVRAAAEKD
+886 ISSVKVRAAAESG

-908 GAQLNPVA
+908 GAQLDAVS
-916 TTTGNWTTYNDFT
+916 TTTGNWNVYNDFM
-929 VSNLQLS
+929 VSNVQLFP
-936 AGTHTMKIHIL
+936 GTHTMKIHIL
-947 SPMNIDWFEFR
+947 SALNIDWFELR